1 MNQPCFPFVVGCGRS
16 GTTLLRA
23 MLDSH
28 PALTIPFES
37 RFVPALLEREPEFR
51 VAGKLDSDRLVDALR
66 DDEHFRG
73 WDLSEADVRGHLH
86 DVAPVDVAAAVRAMF
101 ELCAARAGKP
111 RYGDKSPPY
120 VMRLPLL
127 AEAFPEGR
135 FVHLVRDGRD
145 VALAFMDADFGPE
158 SASRLA
164 LHWRLRVE
172 RGREAG
178 TTLGTQRY
186 LEVHY
191 EELVAQPESALR
203 AICEFIELD
212 YDDAMLA
219 YQERVD
225 EIVQFD
231 PEPWNHG
238 NLAKPPTVGL
248 RDWRAQMN
256 ERDLARFELL
266 AGPTLEQFGYEPS
279 GAAATPRD
287 RYDAAAA
294 LTAWQ
299 AHRVRKRVESTV
311 AAGLRRVRSPRPA

>member
-1 MNQPCFPFVVGCGRS
+1 MNQRCFPFVVGCGRS

-28 PALTIPFES
+28 PSLVIPFES
-37 RFVPALLEREPEFR
+37 RFIPALLDRAADVR
-51 VAGKLDSDRLVDALR
+51 IDGVLDPDRLVDVLQE
-66 DDEHFRG
+66 DEHFRS
-73 WDLSEADVRGHLH
+73 WDLSADDVRARLREIRPADVAG
-86 DVAPVDVAAAVRAMF
+86 AVRAMF
-101 ELCAARAGKP
+101 ELCAVRAGKP

-127 AEAFPEGR
+127 AAAFPEGR

-158 SASRLA
+158 SAARQA

-178 TTLGTQRY
+178 EQLGRQRY

-191 EELVAQPESALR
+191 EELVARPEPVLR
-203 AICEFIELD
+203 TVCEFIELD
-212 YDDAMLA
+212 YDPAMLG
-219 YQERVD
+219 YQARVD

-231 PEPWNHG
+231 PEPWNHDS
-238 NLAKPPTVGL
+238 LAKPPTAGL
-248 RDWRAQMN
+248 RDWRSQMCT
-256 ERDLARFELL
+256 RDIARFELL
-266 AGPTLEQFGYEPS
+266 AGPALRRFSYELS
-279 GAAATPRD
+279 GTAATARD

-294 LTAWQ
+294 VTAWQ
-299 AHRVRKRVESTV
+299 AHRMRKRVETTV
-311 AAGLRRVRSPRPA
+311 AAGFRRVRSS